1 MIGGMIM
8 TKHKTNL
15 ICTICNS
22 TDLSYKVWV
31 DKNFEMENDSI
42 WWDTDVWCE
51 TCGELKYSDLKE
63 VENV

>member
-15 ICTICNS
+15 ISTVCNS

-31 DKNFEMENDSI
+31 DKNFQLESDSI
-42 WWDTDVWCE
+42 WYDTDVWCDK
-51 TCGELKYSDLKE
+51 CGELKYSDLKE

>member
-8 TKHKTNL
+8 TNL
-15 ICTICNS
+15 ICTVCNG

-31 DKNFEMENDSI
+31 DKNFQLESDSI
-42 WWDTDVWCE
+42 WQDSDGLGE